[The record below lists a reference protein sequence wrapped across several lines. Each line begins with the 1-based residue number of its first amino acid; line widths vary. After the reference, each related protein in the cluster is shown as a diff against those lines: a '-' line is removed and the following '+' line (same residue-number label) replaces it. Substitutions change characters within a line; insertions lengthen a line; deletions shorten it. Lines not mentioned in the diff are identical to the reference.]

1 MKNRKLF
8 ALTSLATVSLA
19 TIVGCAKENLNTVPV
34 NTAEPVASV
43 SALSDAD
50 VENAMF
56 DLVDLPAK
64 EEEVDAP
71 KNDTDTMKDL
81 GLYVD
86 NDETILT
93 EEEKARRRQTATSNN
108 TKTGGNKQ
116 SKSEAEMR
124 AEIEAWAKSM
134 GINTDPNNQT
144 INENIQ
150 GNFHIE

>member
-1 MKNRKLF
+1 MKKTRLY
-8 ALTSLATVSLA
+8 ALTSLATISLA

-34 NTAEPVASV
+34 NTSEPVASV

-64 EEEVDAP
+64 EEETDAP
-71 KNDTDTMKDL
+71 KNDADTLKDL

-93 EEEKARRRQTATSNN
+93 EEEKARRRQIPSHPHILRHLRS
-108 TKTGGNKQ
+108 G
-116 SKSEAEMR
+116 SHSRYHREFR
-124 AEIEAWAKSM
+124 AVHK
-134 GINTDPNNQT
+134 
-144 INENIQ
+144 
-150 GNFHIE
+150 NFPDTCGYR

>member
-1 MKNRKLF
+1 MKKIRLF
-8 ALTSLATVSLA
+8 ALTSLATISLA

-108 TKTGGNKQ
+108 TKTGSGSQTN
-116 SKSEAEMR
+116 SESDDHWRDVFGARDNSNRTFSDHDFSNVRTE
-124 AEIEAWAKSM
+124 
-134 GINTDPNNQT
+134 
-144 INENIQ
+144 
-150 GNFHIE
+150 

>member
-1 MKNRKLF
+1 MKKIRLF
-8 ALTSLATVSLA
+8 ALTSLATVSLV